1 MKYFIVLC
9 ITLLS
14 LKAELEYA
22 EPVPS
27 MDKPRKVLFSIVDGN
42 PRAIHHVLS
51 SANNILKG
59 YGPENIEMK
68 IVVYYDGIKAL
79 LKKNREF
86 TVRVDALMQYNIEFV
101 ACRNTMQTKKID
113 QSELMDDVS
122 VVQAGIMEIIERSQ
136 DGWIYIKP

>member
-1 MKYFIVLC
+1 MKYFIILL

-22 EPVPS
+22 TPAPS
-27 MDKPRKVLFSIVDGN
+27 MDKPRQVLFSIVHGDS
-42 PRAIHHVLS
+42 RSIHHVLS

-79 LKKNREF
+79 LKKNIEYA
-86 TVRVDALMQYNIEFV
+86 VRVDALMQYDVEFV
-101 ACRNTMQTKKID
+101 ACRNTMQTKKIKE
-113 QSELMDDVS
+113 SELIDGVS
-122 VVQAGIMEIIERSQ
+122 VVQAGIMEIIERSK
-136 DGWIYIKP
+136 DGWINIKP